1 MILVGFDRATKRFA
15 TEVAVPRGSWSAARQ
30 IANVPASDPD
40 LLGSYSLTEAQVRQ
54 IATIAQIIL
63 DVRFEWVLE
72 AS

>member
-1 MILVGFDRATKRFA
+1 MILLGFDRATGRFA
-15 TEVAVPRGSWSAARQ
+15 TEVAVPHGSWRAAQQ

-40 LLGSYSLTEAQVRQ
+40 LSGSYSLTDAQVRQ
-54 IATIAQIIL
+54 IAIVAQIIL